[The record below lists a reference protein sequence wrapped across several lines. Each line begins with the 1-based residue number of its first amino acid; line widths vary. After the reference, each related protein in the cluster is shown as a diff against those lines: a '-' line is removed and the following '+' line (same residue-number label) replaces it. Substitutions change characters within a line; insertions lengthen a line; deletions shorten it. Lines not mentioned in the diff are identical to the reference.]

1 MLSHAHVR
9 SIIYSRNSERTN
21 GRRCWRE
28 KRASELF
35 DDGREGKKKKKKK
48 KKKKRKKREKKQR
61 EQDPKFS
68 DVVESFERGNV
79 IETLIL
85 PVYRFL
91 SSQFLAKIARD
102 TLQLISHLTF
112 TRRI

>member
-1 MLSHAHVR
+1 MFVQLFIHGIANGQTGVVVGEK
-9 SIIYSRNSERTN
+9 NERANCLTM
-21 GRRCWRE
+21 RE
-28 KRASELF
+28 RGE
-35 DDGREGKKKKKKK
+35 KKK
-48 KKKKRKKREKKQR
+48 KKKKREEKKQR

>member
-35 DDGREGKKKKKKK
+35 DDEREGRKKK
-48 KKKKRKKREKKQR
+48 KKKKREEKKQR

-85 PVYRFL
+85 PVPFSFFAVLGEDSPGYTTTNF
-91 SSQFLAKIARD
+91 
-102 TLQLISHLTF
+102 TF
-112 TRRI
+112 NVHASNLN

>member
-35 DDGREGKKKKKKK
+35 DDEREGRKKK
-48 KKKKRKKREKKQR
+48 KKKKREEKKQR

-68 DVVESFERGNV
+68 NVVESFERGNV